1 MESLEMYEIDDK
13 DLAIIALLLIALAV
27 LYFTKD
33 TGLDVVTNVVCAIG
47 GIVTGKA
54 LAGK

>member
-27 LYFTKD
+27 LYFTRD

-54 LAGK
+54 LSGK